1 MPYPRS
7 MSGNELPDLSA
18 FDREMLLDALAR
30 RAGTGAELAKQ
41 YGCSVVAL
49 RAFVQANHAELTD
62 RRAEALSE
70 AQDGPQEAL
79 DTVTPTQL
87 DDLWLSKKFERL
99 KRYQEVANFLYKDMT
114 TGHGLSGSDLSTA
127 AREFRSYAMLAANEL
142 GQLLNRGAGD
152 TGDGDSLAIDVG
164 GINISDLR

>member
-1 MPYPRS
+1 

-49 RAFVQANHAELTD
+49 RAFVQANHEELTD
-62 RRAEALSE
+62 RREQALSE
-70 AQDGPQEAL
+70 AQDGPHEAP
-79 DTVTPTQL
+79 DVVTPTQL
-87 DDLWLSKKFERL
+87 DELWISNKFQRLS
-99 KRYQEVANFLYKDMT
+99 RYQTVADLLYKDLA
-114 TGHGLSGSDLSTA
+114 TGQMSGSDLSTA
-127 AREFRSYAMLAANEL
+127 AREFRSYATLAANEL

-152 TGDGDSLAIDVG
+152 SGDGDSLAIDVG
-164 GINISDLR
+164 GINLSDLK